1 MALWGGRFTQ
11 EADQKFKFFNDSLRF
26 DYRLALQDID
36 GSIGWAKAITS
47 VGILTEEEHQ
57 QLVAALKELRAEIE
71 PKIEIILKDDAEDI
85 HSWVESK
92 LIEKVGDLGK
102 KLHTGRSR
110 NDQVAVDMKMWCK
123 AQVIVMQ
130 ERIRN
135 LQEKLVLTAEASQH
149 AVMPGYTHLQRAQPI
164 TFAHWCMAYFEM
176 LERDYS
182 RLTDAYKRMHTCPLG
197 SGALAGTAY
206 AIDRDALAKD
216 LGFSIGT
223 HNSLDSVSDR
233 DHVLELLSNASISM
247 VHLSRFAEDLIFF
260 NSGESAFL
268 ELSDRVTSGSSLMP
282 QKKNPDACELIRGK
296 SGRVF
301 GSLTGLLTTL
311 KGLPLA
317 YNKDMQEDKEMSFD
331 AIDTVK
337 SLIKL
342 MSGMLSSMKFNNERM
357 AKSARGGFTN
367 ATDAADYLVKKNVA
381 FRDAHE
387 IVGRLVLYGI
397 EHGKALDDF
406 SLEEFRNISEYF
418 DYDIYDAISLK
429 TCVEKRNTKGAPGLT
444 AIMNEIKE
452 SKKLLESIK
461 K

>member
-47 VGILTEEEHQ
+47 VGVLTEDEHQ
-57 QLVAALKELRAEIE
+57 QLVAVLKELRAEIE

-130 ERIRN
+130 EHIRN

-182 RLTDAYKRMHTCPLG
+182 RLTDAYKRMYTCPLG

-206 AIDRDALAKD
+206 AVDRDALAKD

-223 HNSLDSVSDR
+223 RNSLDSVSDR
-233 DHVLELLSNASISM
+233 DHSI
-247 VHLSRFAEDLIFF
+247 LGTF
-260 NSGESAFL
+260 
-268 ELSDRVTSGSSLMP
+268 
-282 QKKNPDACELIRGK
+282 
-296 SGRVF
+296 
-301 GSLTGLLTTL
+301 
-311 KGLPLA
+311 
-317 YNKDMQEDKEMSFD
+317 
-331 AIDTVK
+331 
-337 SLIKL
+337 
-342 MSGMLSSMKFNNERM
+342 
-357 AKSARGGFTN
+357 
-367 ATDAADYLVKKNVA
+367 
-381 FRDAHE
+381 
-387 IVGRLVLYGI
+387 
-397 EHGKALDDF
+397 
-406 SLEEFRNISEYF
+406 
-418 DYDIYDAISLK
+418 
-429 TCVEKRNTKGAPGLT
+429 
-444 AIMNEIKE
+444 
-452 SKKLLESIK
+452 
-461 K
+461 

>member
-47 VGILTEEEHQ
+47 VGILTEEEHH
-57 QLVAALKELRAEIE
+57 QLVAALKKLRAEIE

-182 RLTDAYKRMHTCPLG
+182 RLTDAYKRMYTCPLG

-206 AIDRDALAKD
+206 AVDRDALAKD

-223 HNSLDSVSDR
+223 RNSLDSVSDR
-233 DHVLELLSNASISM
+233 DHVLELLSSASISM

-268 ELSDRVTSGSSLMP
+268 EHSDRVTSGSSLMP

-317 YNKDMQEDKEMSFD
+317 YNKDMQEDKEGIFD
-331 AIDTVK
+331 AMETWQACLEIAALVLEDINV
-337 SLIKL
+337 
-342 MSGMLSSMKFNNERM
+342 NVERTRE
-357 AKSARGGFTN
+357 AAQQGYSN
-367 ATDAADYLVKKNVA
+367 ATELADYLVAKGIP
-381 FRDAHE
+381 FREAHH
-387 IVGRLVLYGI
+387 IVGEAVVYAISKREPL
-397 EHGKALDDF
+397 EALSVAEFKQFHAVIDEDVYPIL
-406 SLEEFRNISEYF
+406 SLESC
-418 DYDIYDAISLK
+418 L
-429 TCVEKRNTKGAPGLT
+429 EKRCAKGGVNPERVAE
-444 AIMNEIKE
+444 AIRVAKE
-452 SKKLLESIK
+452 YLEG
-461 K
+461 

>member
-47 VGILTEEEHQ
+47 VGVLTEEEHQ

-123 AQVIVMQ
+123 AQVIVMR

-182 RLTDAYKRMHTCPLG
+182 RLTDAYKRMYTCPLG

-206 AIDRDALAKD
+206 AVDRDALAKD

-223 HNSLDSVSDR
+223 RNSLDSVSDR
-233 DHVLELLSNASISM
+233 DHVLELLSSASISM

-317 YNKDMQEDKEMSFD
+317 YNKDMQEDKEGIFD
-331 AIDTVK
+331 AMETWQACLEIAALVLEDINV
-337 SLIKL
+337 
-342 MSGMLSSMKFNNERM
+342 NVERTRE
-357 AKSARGGFTN
+357 AAQQGYSN
-367 ATDAADYLVKKNVA
+367 ATELADYLVAKGIP
-381 FRDAHE
+381 FREAHH
-387 IVGRLVLYGI
+387 IVGEAVVYAISKREPL
-397 EHGKALDDF
+397 EALSVAEFKQFHSVIDEDVYPIL
-406 SLEEFRNISEYF
+406 SLESC
-418 DYDIYDAISLK
+418 L
-429 TCVEKRNTKGAPGLT
+429 EKRCAKGGVNPEHVAE
-444 AIMNEIKE
+444 AIRVAKE
-452 SKKLLESIK
+452 CLES
-461 K
+461 

>member
-57 QLVAALKELRAEIE
+57 QLVAALKELRAKIE

-182 RLTDAYKRMHTCPLG
+182 RLTDAYKRMYTCPLG

-206 AIDRDALAKD
+206 AVDRDALAKD

-223 HNSLDSVSDR
+223 RNSLDSVSDR
-233 DHVLELLSNASISM
+233 EHVLELLSSASISM

-317 YNKDMQEDKEMSFD
+317 YNKDMQEDKEGIFD
-331 AIDTVK
+331 AMETWQACLEIAALVLEDINV
-337 SLIKL
+337 
-342 MSGMLSSMKFNNERM
+342 NVERTRE
-357 AKSARGGFTN
+357 AAQQGYSN
-367 ATDAADYLVKKNVA
+367 ATELADYLVAKGIP
-381 FRDAHE
+381 FREAHH
-387 IVGRLVLYGI
+387 IVGEAVVYAISKREPL
-397 EHGKALDDF
+397 EALSVAEFKQFHAMIDEDVYPIL
-406 SLEEFRNISEYF
+406 SLESC
-418 DYDIYDAISLK
+418 L
-429 TCVEKRNTKGAPGLT
+429 EKRCARGGVNPECVAEAIRT
-444 AIMNEIKE
+444 AKE
-452 SKKLLESIK
+452 SLGG
-461 K
+461 

>member
-47 VGILTEEEHQ
+47 VGVLTEEEHQ
-57 QLVAALKELRAEIE
+57 QLVVALKELRAEIE

-135 LQEKLVLTAEASQH
+135 LQEKLVLTAEANQH

-182 RLTDAYKRMHTCPLG
+182 RLTDAYKRMYTCPLG
-197 SGALAGTAY
+197 
-206 AIDRDALAKD
+206 
-216 LGFSIGT
+216 
-223 HNSLDSVSDR
+223 
-233 DHVLELLSNASISM
+233 
-247 VHLSRFAEDLIFF
+247 
-260 NSGESAFL
+260 
-268 ELSDRVTSGSSLMP
+268 
-282 QKKNPDACELIRGK
+282 
-296 SGRVF
+296 
-301 GSLTGLLTTL
+301 
-311 KGLPLA
+311 
-317 YNKDMQEDKEMSFD
+317 
-331 AIDTVK
+331 
-337 SLIKL
+337 
-342 MSGMLSSMKFNNERM
+342 
-357 AKSARGGFTN
+357 
-367 ATDAADYLVKKNVA
+367 
-381 FRDAHE
+381 
-387 IVGRLVLYGI
+387 
-397 EHGKALDDF
+397 
-406 SLEEFRNISEYF
+406 
-418 DYDIYDAISLK
+418 
-429 TCVEKRNTKGAPGLT
+429 
-444 AIMNEIKE
+444 
-452 SKKLLESIK
+452 
-461 K
+461 

>member
-47 VGILTEEEHQ
+47 VGVLTEGEHQ
-57 QLVAALKELRAEIE
+57 QLVVALKELRAEIE

-135 LQEKLVLTAEASQH
+135 LQEKLVLTAEANQH

-182 RLTDAYKRMHTCPLG
+182 RLTDAYKRMYTCPLG

-206 AIDRDALAKD
+206 AVDRDALAKD

-223 HNSLDSVSDR
+223 RNSLDSVSDR
-233 DHVLELLSNASISM
+233 DHVLELLSSASISM

-317 YNKDMQEDKEMSFD
+317 YNKDMQEDKEGIFD
-331 AIDTVK
+331 AMETWQACLEIAALVLEDINV
-337 SLIKL
+337 
-342 MSGMLSSMKFNNERM
+342 NVERTRE
-357 AKSARGGFTN
+357 AAQQGYSN
-367 ATDAADYLVKKNVA
+367 ATELADYLVAKGIP
-381 FRDAHE
+381 FREAHH
-387 IVGRLVLYGI
+387 IVGEAVVYAISKREPL
-397 EHGKALDDF
+397 EALSVAEFKQFHAVIDEDVYPIL
-406 SLEEFRNISEYF
+406 SLESC
-418 DYDIYDAISLK
+418 L
-429 TCVEKRNTKGAPGLT
+429 EKRCAKGGVNPECVAEAIRT
-444 AIMNEIKE
+444 AKE
-452 SKKLLESIK
+452 SLGG
-461 K
+461 

>member
-47 VGILTEEEHQ
+47 VGVLTEEENQ
-57 QLVAALKELRAEIE
+57 QLVVALKELRAEIE

-135 LQEKLVLTAEASQH
+135 LQEKLVLTAEANQH

-182 RLTDAYKRMHTCPLG
+182 RLTDAYKRMYTCPLG

-206 AIDRDALAKD
+206 AVDRDALAKD

-223 HNSLDSVSDR
+223 RNSLDSVSDR
-233 DHVLELLSNASISM
+233 DHVLELLSSASISM

-317 YNKDMQEDKEMSFD
+317 YNKDMQEDKEGIFD
-331 AIDTVK
+331 AMETWQACLEIAALVLEDINV
-337 SLIKL
+337 
-342 MSGMLSSMKFNNERM
+342 NVERTRE
-357 AKSARGGFTN
+357 AAQQGYSN
-367 ATDAADYLVKKNVA
+367 ATELADYLVAKGIP
-381 FRDAHE
+381 FREAHH
-387 IVGRLVLYGI
+387 IVGEAVVYAISKREPL
-397 EHGKALDDF
+397 EALSVAEFKQFHAVIDEDVYPIL
-406 SLEEFRNISEYF
+406 SLESC
-418 DYDIYDAISLK
+418 L
-429 TCVEKRNTKGAPGLT
+429 EKRCAKGGVNPECVAEAIRT
-444 AIMNEIKE
+444 AKE
-452 SKKLLESIK
+452 SLGG
-461 K
+461 

>member
-47 VGILTEEEHQ
+47 VGVLTEEEHQ

-135 LQEKLVLTAEASQH
+135 LQEKLVLTAEANQH

-176 LERDYS
+176 LERDHS
-182 RLTDAYKRMHTCPLG
+182 RLTDAYKRMYTCPLG

-206 AIDRDALAKD
+206 AVDRDALAKD

-223 HNSLDSVSDR
+223 RNSLDSVSDR
-233 DHVLELLSNASISM
+233 DHVLELLSSASISM

-317 YNKDMQEDKEMSFD
+317 YNKDMQEDKEGIFD
-331 AIDTVK
+331 AMETWQACLEIAALVLEDINV
-337 SLIKL
+337 
-342 MSGMLSSMKFNNERM
+342 NVERTRE
-357 AKSARGGFTN
+357 AAQQGYSN
-367 ATDAADYLVKKNVA
+367 ATELADYLVAKGIP
-381 FRDAHE
+381 FREAHH
-387 IVGRLVLYGI
+387 IVGEAVVYAISKREPL
-397 EHGKALDDF
+397 EALSVAEFKQFHAVIDEDVYPIL
-406 SLEEFRNISEYF
+406 SLESC
-418 DYDIYDAISLK
+418 L
-429 TCVEKRNTKGAPGLT
+429 EKRCAKGGVNPECVAEAIRT
-444 AIMNEIKE
+444 AKE
-452 SKKLLESIK
+452 SLGG
-461 K
+461 

>member
-47 VGILTEEEHQ
+47 VGVLTEEEHQ

-123 AQVIVMQ
+123 AQVIVMR

-182 RLTDAYKRMHTCPLG
+182 RLTDAYKRMYTCPLG

-206 AIDRDALAKD
+206 AVDRDALAKD

-223 HNSLDSVSDR
+223 RNSLDSVSDR
-233 DHVLELLSNASISM
+233 DHVLELLSSASISM

-282 QKKNPDACELIRGK
+282 QKKNPDAHESYQEVKNSLRELGVTPR
-296 SGRVF
+296 
-301 GSLTGLLTTL
+301 TTYL
-311 KGLPLA
+311 YIQGHHLFNKVVAPLMEKICFRLYRDRESEIKREA
-317 YNKDMQEDKEMSFD
+317 LHVAQYKTELAGYNHSIEEL
-331 AIDTVK
+331 VP
-337 SLIKL
+337 
-342 MSGMLSSMKFNNERM
+342 ML
-357 AKSARGGFTN
+357 
-367 ATDAADYLVKKNVA
+367 KKNVGFMA
-381 FRDAHE
+381 SDVFS
-387 IVGRLVLYGI
+387 RL
-397 EHGKALDDF
+397 KADLRSVYPDHND
-406 SLEEFRNISEYF
+406 
-418 DYDIYDAISLK
+418 
-429 TCVEKRNTKGAPGLT
+429 
-444 AIMNEIKE
+444 
-452 SKKLLESIK
+452 
-461 K
+461 

>member
-47 VGILTEEEHQ
+47 VGVLTEEEHQ
-57 QLVAALKELRAEIE
+57 QLVVALKELRAEIE

-135 LQEKLVLTAEASQH
+135 LQEKLVLTAEANQH

-182 RLTDAYKRMHTCPLG
+182 RLTDAYKRL
-197 SGALAGTAY
+197 
-206 AIDRDALAKD
+206 
-216 LGFSIGT
+216 
-223 HNSLDSVSDR
+223 
-233 DHVLELLSNASISM
+233 
-247 VHLSRFAEDLIFF
+247 
-260 NSGESAFL
+260 
-268 ELSDRVTSGSSLMP
+268 
-282 QKKNPDACELIRGK
+282 
-296 SGRVF
+296 
-301 GSLTGLLTTL
+301 
-311 KGLPLA
+311 
-317 YNKDMQEDKEMSFD
+317 
-331 AIDTVK
+331 
-337 SLIKL
+337 
-342 MSGMLSSMKFNNERM
+342 
-357 AKSARGGFTN
+357 
-367 ATDAADYLVKKNVA
+367 
-381 FRDAHE
+381 
-387 IVGRLVLYGI
+387 
-397 EHGKALDDF
+397 
-406 SLEEFRNISEYF
+406 
-418 DYDIYDAISLK
+418 
-429 TCVEKRNTKGAPGLT
+429 
-444 AIMNEIKE
+444 
-452 SKKLLESIK
+452 
-461 K
+461 